1 MSGHRCLNGDC
12 STGLIS
18 SSGPAA
24 AADGFVRMGANPLG
38 VDRGTRLS
46 GHGGGATPRG
56 GPPPAPLELEFRGRT
71 AELARLRMGL
81 RSLAAGVPA
90 RALVLGE
97 QGIGKSRLIAEALS
111 PDAVAGLVLRTGRA
125 VELHADRPFGALIDA
140 LDLRTNAAHSEA
152 AAVARLMA
160 GALRRSGDAE
170 QREDV
175 VSRIVALVARLTD
188 TAPIALVLEDVQ
200 WADRFTVMTLA
211 RLSIECDSR
220 PLGLFLTRR
229 VLPLSAPV
237 TELLENPLISFDLI
251 DLDALDPEVIA
262 LLAHEFLGAAPGP
275 RLQQQIDAC
284 GGNPALLLAL
294 LNGWRRAGVLH
305 PHGDTIETGTAV
317 APPEMRP
324 AVLARIERLTPR
336 CQDLLTVAA
345 VFERPFGV
353 ATLAAIARSSV
364 IDVLSDLR
372 EGLAARL
379 LIEVAGLLN
388 FQQQLV
394 REILYEAT
402 PATVRAELHRQIAE
416 ALRAAHGSPEVV
428 GYHQLRAAELSRDG
442 GAAYWPADASERTAL
457 RWELLTPTERE
468 VALLVSR
475 GLRNK
480 QAGARL
486 QISARTV
493 ETHLAHVFAKLG
505 INSRVELASAVGR
518 AGIGRP
524 DANGL
529 IARDATPSADLT
541 GRPQVEQRHNSL
553 PM

>member
-1 MSGHRCLNGDC
+1 
-12 STGLIS
+12 
-18 SSGPAA
+18 
-24 AADGFVRMGANPLG
+24 MGANPLG
-38 VDRGTRLS
+38 VDRGRGLS
-46 GHGGGATPRG
+46 GHEGSTARRS
-56 GPPPAPLELEFRGRT
+56 GPLPAHLELDFRGRA
-71 AELARLRMGL
+71 AELGTLRSGL
-81 RSLAAGVPA
+81 RSLAAGAPA
-90 RALVLGE
+90 RVLVLGE
-97 QGIGKSRLIAEALS
+97 QGIGKSRLVAEALS
-111 PDAVAGLVLRTGRA
+111 PDAVDGLVLRTGRA

-140 LDLRTNAAHSEA
+140 LNLRTDAAHSEA
-152 AAVARLMA
+152 AAVARLMV
-160 GALRRSGDAE
+160 GALRRTGDAE

-175 VSRIVALVARLTD
+175 VSRIVELVTHLTD
-188 TAPIALVLEDVQ
+188 TAPVALVLEDVQ

-211 RLSIECDSR
+211 RLSIECACR

-229 VLPLSAPV
+229 VLPISAPI
-237 TELLENPLISFDLI
+237 TELLENPLTTFELI

-262 LLAHEFLGAAPGP
+262 LLTHDFLGAAPGP

-284 GGNPALLLAL
+284 GGNPSLLLAL
-294 LNGWRRAGVLH
+294 LNGWRRSGVLH
-305 PHGDTIETGTAV
+305 PRADTNTIETDTAV

-324 AVLARIERLTPR
+324 AVLARIGRLTPR

-353 ATLAAIARSSV
+353 PTLAAIARSSV
-364 IDVLSDLR
+364 IDVLADLR

-379 LIEVAGLLN
+379 LIEVAGLLS
-388 FQQQLV
+388 FQHQLV
-394 REILYEAT
+394 REILYDAT
-402 PATVRAELHRQIAE
+402 PATVRAELHREIAE
-416 ALRAAHGSPEVV
+416 ALRAARGSPEVV
-428 GYHQLRAAELSRDG
+428 AYHQLRAVELSRDA
-442 GAAYWPADASERTAL
+442 GAAYWPADASERTSL

-518 AGIGRP
+518 AGIEAKPARPVSPDLEGGADIELTGEPRP
-524 DANGL
+524 DHA
-529 IARDATPSADLT
+529 
-541 GRPQVEQRHNSL
+541 GRSL
-553 PM
+553 PAP

>member
-1 MSGHRCLNGDC
+1 M
-12 STGLIS
+12 
-18 SSGPAA
+18 
-24 AADGFVRMGANPLG
+24 
-38 VDRGTRLS
+38 
-46 GHGGGATPRG
+46 
-56 GPPPAPLELEFRGRT
+56 EFRGRT
-71 AELARLRMGL
+71 AELTRLNTGL
-81 RSLAAGVPA
+81 RSLAAGVPT
-90 RALVLGE
+90 RVLVLGE

-111 PDAVAGLVLRTGRA
+111 PDAVAGLVLHTGRA

-140 LDLRTNAAHSEA
+140 LDLRTDAPHSEA

-175 VSRIVALVARLTD
+175 VSRIVALVTRLTD

-211 RLSIECDSR
+211 RLSIECACR

-229 VLPLSAPV
+229 VLPVSAPV
-237 TELLENPLISFDLI
+237 TDLLENPLTSFELI
-251 DLDALDPEVIA
+251 DLESLDPEVIA
-262 LLAHEFLGAAPGP
+262 LVAHDFLGAAPGP
-275 RLQQQIDAC
+275 RLQQQIDGC
-284 GGNPALLLAL
+284 GGNPSLLLAL
-294 LNGWRRAGVLH
+294 LNGWRRACVLRLD
-305 PHGDTIETGTAV
+305 GDTIETDGLV

-364 IDVLSDLR
+364 IDVLADLR

-379 LIEVAGLLN
+379 LIEVAGLLS
-388 FQQQLV
+388 FQHQLV

-402 PATVRAELHRQIAE
+402 PATVRAELHRQIAD

-428 GYHQLRAAELSRDG
+428 GYHQLRAAELSSDG
-442 GAAYWPADASERTAL
+442 SARYWPAEAAERASL

-468 VALLVSR
+468 VALLVAR

-518 AGIGRP
+518 AGIGGP
-524 DANGL
+524 DGEELVGHN
-529 IARDATPSADLT
+529 ATPGTDLT
-541 GRPQVEQRHNSL
+541 GRSQSERQHRAL
-553 PM
+553 PT

>member
-1 MSGHRCLNGDC
+1 MSQ
-12 STGLIS
+12 STARRLK
-18 SSGPAA
+18 A
-24 AADGFVRMGANPLG
+24 FFRMGANPVG
-38 VDRGTRLS
+38 IDRGRRLS
-46 GHGGGATPRG
+46 PNGGAAQHG
-56 GPPPAPLELEFRGRT
+56 LPPVPLELEFRGRT
-71 AELARLRMGL
+71 AELARLRVGL
-81 RSLAAGVPA
+81 RSLAGGAPTRV
-90 RALVLGE
+90 LVLGE

-111 PDAVAGLVLRTGRA
+111 LDAVAGLVLHTGRA

-140 LDLRTNAAHSEA
+140 LDLHSDSA
-152 AAVARLMA
+152 QSDVAAVARLMA
-160 GALRRSGDAE
+160 RALRRSGDAE

-175 VSRIVALVARLTD
+175 VSRIVALVTHFTQ
-188 TAPIALVLEDVQ
+188 TAPLALVLEDVQ

-211 RLSIECDSR
+211 RLSIECAEL

-229 VLPLSAPV
+229 VLPVSAPV
-237 TELLENPLISFDLI
+237 TELLENPLTSFEHI
-251 DLDALDPEVIA
+251 DLDAFDPEVIA
-262 LLAHEFLGAAPGP
+262 LMAHDFLGAAPGP

-284 GGNPALLLAL
+284 GGNPTLLLGL
-294 LNGWRRAGVLH
+294 LNGWRRAGVLRVA
-305 PHGDTIETGTAV
+305 GDAIDTDSV
-317 APPEMRP
+317 VPPQDMRP

-345 VFERPFGV
+345 VFERAFGV

-364 IDVLSDLR
+364 IDVLADLR

-388 FQQQLV
+388 FQHQLV

-402 PATVRAELHRQIAE
+402 PTTVRAELHRQIAD
-416 ALRAAHGSPEVV
+416 ALRAARGSPEFINH
-428 GYHQLRAAELSRDG
+428 HQLRAAELSLDG
-442 GAAYWPADASERTAL
+442 GVAYWPADGAERASL

-475 GLRNK
+475 ALSNK

-505 INSRVELASAVGR
+505 INSRVELASAMGR
-518 AGIGRP
+518 AGIERTDGTALAGR
-524 DANGL
+524 AGTA
-529 IARDATPSADLT
+529 ARELT
-541 GRPQVEQRHNSL
+541 GHPRAGHRAL
-553 PM
+553 PT